1 MIPTPQKNQVSAPQQ
16 TQPINADVMKML
28 EQKGSPSQPPQVEKL
43 KQQIKIETQKHNIPI
58 DELIKI
64 GDMAKQSIKDPSIYQ
79 MLIQKALATK
89 LFKPEELKPS
99 KNGMDLRLVAA
110 AVTIGKVAQM
120 IKDEGGA

>member
-1 MIPTPQKNQVSAPQQ
+1 MSPAPQENSISATHQ

-43 KQQIKIETQKHNIPI
+43 KQQIKIAIQKYNIPV

-79 MLIQKALATK
+79 MLVQKALATK
-89 LFKPEELKPS
+89 LFRPEELKPS
-99 KNGMDLRLVAA
+99 KNGMDLKLVAA

-120 IKDEGGA
+120 IKSEGGA